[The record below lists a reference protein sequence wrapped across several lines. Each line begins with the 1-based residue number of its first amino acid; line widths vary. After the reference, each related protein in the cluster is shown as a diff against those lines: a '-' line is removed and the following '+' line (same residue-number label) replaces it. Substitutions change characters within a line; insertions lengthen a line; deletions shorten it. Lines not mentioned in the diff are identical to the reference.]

1 LVGKTEWTLVRNL
14 LFLALPFLSVMTFRP
29 SLRTAIIGL
38 IVTIG
43 RRPGPGDMA

>member
-1 LVGKTEWTLVRNL
+1 MTL
-14 LFLALPFLSVMTFRP
+14 RP
-29 SLRTAIIGL
+29 SLRTVIIGL